1 MASITVIDNNTY
13 KNELA
18 ELTGSLLFPGDYYET
33 GRYVDKTKLRKNL
46 PVTLPKGSRILG
58 VLVHTTNSKGFK
70 NISNKLVP
78 YSTPICG
85 DISWDGAYRRHHP
98 KMGFTMTAMDF
109 PVGDAIVIVS
119 KL

>member
-33 GRYVDKTKLRKNL
+33 GRYVDKKKLRKNL

-58 VLVHTTNSKGFK
+58 VLVHTTNSNGFK

-78 YSTPICG
+78 YSTPVCG
-85 DISWDGAYRRHHP
+85 DMSWDGAYRKHYP
-98 KMGFTMTAMDF
+98 EMGFTMTAMDF